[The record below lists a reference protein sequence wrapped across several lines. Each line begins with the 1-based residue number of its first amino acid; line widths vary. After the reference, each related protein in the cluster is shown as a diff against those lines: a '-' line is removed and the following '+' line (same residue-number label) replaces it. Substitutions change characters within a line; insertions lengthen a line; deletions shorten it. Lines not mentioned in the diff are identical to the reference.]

1 MTPHPKTVPP
11 PNREEAIFPTAE
23 DFNRAAED
31 YFNNCDGRGVV
42 YGEAGLCL
50 ALSRSN
56 PQKRAVTL
64 QRLRGWYDGKDCP
77 WLQEA
82 VQLAYL
88 RIQDQIE
95 SDPRYQEKSGM
106 ITRGSYLQKQPR
118 LGGYQEKQEGKGDTI
133 VQILCGPSMDE
144 SDFQ

>member
-1 MTPHPKTVPP
+1 MTQRPSTRQRKSS
-11 PNREEAIFPTAE
+11 AIFPTAE
-23 DFNRAAED
+23 EFTRAAES
-31 YFNNCDGRGVV
+31 YFAQCDDQGLV

-56 PQKRAVTL
+56 PKGRAVTL
-64 QRLRGWYDGKDCP
+64 QTLRGWYDGKDCL

-88 RIQDQIE
+88 RIQSQIE
-95 SDPRYQEKSGM
+95 SDPRYQDKSGM
-106 ITRGSYLQKQPR
+106 ITRGSNLQKQPR
-118 LGGYQEKQEGKGDTI
+118 LGGYQDKGERQEVTVKI
-133 VQILCGPSMDE
+133 ICGSSMEE

>member
-1 MTPHPKTVPP
+1 MTQRPSGRRQKAS
-11 PNREEAIFPTAE
+11 AIFPTAE
-23 DFNRAAED
+23 KFTRAAEE
-31 YFNNCDGRGVV
+31 YFSACDAQGIV

-50 ALSRSN
+50 ALSRAN
-56 PQKRAVTL
+56 PKNRAVTL
-64 QRLRGWYDGKDCP
+64 QTLRGWYDGKDCP

-88 RIQDQIE
+88 RIQSQIE

-118 LGGYQEKQEGKGDTI
+118 LGGYQDKGERQETTVKI
-133 VQILCGPSMDE
+133 ICGSTVEE

>member
-1 MTPHPKTVPP
+1 MTPRPT
-11 PNREEAIFPTAE
+11 NRPQTSDPIFPTAE
-23 DFNRAAED
+23 EFTRAAED
-31 YFNNCDGRGVV
+31 YFSACDAQGIV

-50 ALSRSN
+50 ALTHSN
-56 PQKRAVTL
+56 PGHRAVTL
-64 QRLRGWYDGKDCP
+64 QTLRGWYDGKDCL

-88 RIQDQIE
+88 RIQAQIE

-118 LGGYQEKQEGKGDTI
+118 LGGYQDKGERQETTVKI
-133 VQILCGPSMDE
+133 ICGPSMEE